1 MLGVAGKIPG
11 SPWATLGL
19 GPYLGFDSFWKYRE
33 GIQAE
38 DEADFQADC
47 RRMKRDALKTAH
59 IVIGTPAGITDP
71 SILTCLH
78 PSFVAVDEASM
89 IQCMSTAG
97 FMATFFTHQ
106 RRMTGDIH
114 SLSSDL
120 FYGDKEMK
128 SDAPDPDNKARSLA
142 LWNQEQHSVHSN
154 ALMLDIPWTSESC
167 IGTSFENPGNR
178 EVVLGLVRKIVGD
191 GLFEA
196 KDIVVLVGYEAQWR
210 QYVKDLR
217 ALAETDP
224 SVPWGN
230 VRATK
235 IDAMQGNEANIII
248 FDYVR
253 TAKQHEFMKSFRR
266 LNVACSRGR
275 FGFYLVASAASL
287 NGRGRDGLK
296 APGKLYKWFETRKA
310 IVTVNTPAHVTAIDD
325 DN

>member
-89 IQCMSTAG
+89 I
-97 FMATFFTHQ
+97 
-106 RRMTGDIH
+106 RE
-114 SLSSDL
+114 SDL
-120 FYGDKEMK
+120 HAAFAWLYPISFGLFGDSRQLEPYSSADEKRRP
-128 SDAPDPDNKARSLA
+128 PDPDNKARSLA

-310 IVTVNTPAHVTAIDD
+310 IATVNTPAHVTAIDD